1 MAMPRMDANLYRDD
15 DLVSLIFDMHE
26 IERDLRP
33 RPLMSGP
40 VRRPPAT
47 MPQAAIPT
55 EDN

>member
-55 EDN
+55 KDN